1 MMVYSWLMELSSQ
14 ERGLLDRL
22 ARELRRSYGAT
33 DVRLYG
39 SAARGE
45 LSTDSDI
52 DLFVVVPHL
61 TWLVEQAI
69 CDCCYEVTLA
79 CGRLV
84 APCVV
89 SREELTDTPW
99 GVSPLIRAVEQK
111 SVAR

>member
-1 MMVYSWLMELSSQ
+1 MELSRQ
-14 ERGLLDRL
+14 ERELLDEL
-22 ARELRRSYGAT
+22 AQDLRHRFGAT

-39 SAARGE
+39 SVAREELAA
-45 LSTDSDI
+45 DSDI

-69 CDCCYEVTLA
+69 CDRCYEVTLA

-89 SREELTDTPW
+89 SQEELTGTPLR
-99 GVSPLIRAVEQK
+99 VSPLIRAVEQK
-111 SVAR
+111 SVAI